1 VGYRLHPQQP
11 VAHEVRRIAARQLE
25 LAIEGLTGTDL
36 GNQDDSVHTAR
47 RHIKKVRALIRLVRP
62 AMGRRYRVANRVLRA
77 VSQLLAPIADGQATV
92 DTLTRV
98 AERHRRDLP
107 ADVAAQVRAWL
118 VRREAM
124 AYEAAALSDVLETAA
139 ALLRAQ
145 HDAVEHWRLRPGGF
159 RAVAGGLQRTARAS
173 RRAMARAKASSR
185 SKDYHAWRQRA
196 KDQWLQTRLLE
207 GRCGDALALDERRLE
222 ALDGYLG
229 ECHNCAILREVLTAD
244 STLNRSDAARCLR
257 AVRSY
262 ERQLRRYARRLG
274 TAIYR
279 ETPKDFV
286 KRVRRLWR
294 STQRPRGTRQ
304 RGTPWPSAA

>member
-124 AYEAAALSDVLETAA
+124 AYEAAALSDVFETAA

-159 RAVAGGLQRTARAS
+159 RGVAGGLQRTARAS

-185 SKDYHAWRQRA
+185 SINGF
-196 KDQWLQTRLLE
+196 RLACSR
-207 GRCGDALALDERRLE
+207 GVA
-222 ALDGYLG
+222 
-229 ECHNCAILREVLTAD
+229 
-244 STLNRSDAARCLR
+244 
-257 AVRSY
+257 
-262 ERQLRRYARRLG
+262 G
-274 TAIYR
+274 THSRWTNAGSR
-279 ETPKDFV
+279 
-286 KRVRRLWR
+286 R
-294 STQRPRGTRQ
+294 STATSVSA
-304 RGTPWPSAA
+304 TTAPSCARS

>member
-1 VGYRLHPQQP
+1 
-11 VAHEVRRIAARQLE
+11 
-25 LAIEGLTGTDL
+25 
-36 GNQDDSVHTAR
+36 
-47 RHIKKVRALIRLVRP
+47 
-62 AMGRRYRVANRVLRA
+62 
-77 VSQLLAPIADGQATV
+77 
-92 DTLTRV
+92 
-98 AERHRRDLP
+98 
-107 ADVAAQVRAWL
+107 
-118 VRREAM
+118 
-124 AYEAAALSDVLETAA
+124 
-139 ALLRAQ
+139 
-145 HDAVEHWRLRPGGF
+145 
-159 RAVAGGLQRTARAS
+159 
-173 RRAMARAKASSR
+173 
-185 SKDYHAWRQRA
+185 
-196 KDQWLQTRLLE
+196 LLE